1 VNPHDSASLTVK
13 QSLEPRPPL
22 LQVSSLAE
30 VSADRSMQVRER
42 FEATGDAL
50 TCVHS
55 RAALVDSLV
64 SCLYA
69 AFISPDPAEP
79 RDFCLLAVGGYGRQ
93 ELFPFSD
100 VDLLFISTS
109 QRTLEGLREPIAAFV
124 RALWDLKMRVG
135 HSVRTVTECGQ
146 LQVDNLEF
154 SISLLDVRHLA
165 GDIHLFG
172 VLHSQVIPHLV
183 ARDQQDLVR
192 NLIDVTLRRHE
203 KHGNTIFQLEP
214 NIKEAPGG
222 LRDYQVARWLALI
235 QEMTES
241 REWPKAGALWPPEAQ
256 EGLHKS
262 WEFLSAVRCFLHN
275 ERGRDDNLLT
285 YELQER
291 ASSLALE
298 GNSSAAG
305 DPAGWMRKYFRHTRS
320 IHRFATRLI
329 EDAVYPRSS
338 LYGIFQDWRS
348 RLSNTEFS
356 VIRGRIFPRLPA
368 PGLQG
373 VEFVL
378 SLFEMVARHG
388 LNLSREAETW
398 VREFLVNARREAGLL
413 EGNSAALTCPGTWP
427 AFRRLLALP
436 SSAMALRMMHSLGM
450 LTALFPEFRA
460 IDALVIRD
468 FYHRYTVDE
477 HSFMAIQNV
486 CSLRPDRQ
494 TPRGE
499 TGEQALGGWT
509 QRLGAL
515 YSELERPDLLSFA
528 LLFHDVGK
536 GMDAPE
542 HVQGSLRAAEEICNR
557 LGLDLPD
564 VEAVLFLIGRHLE
577 MSSTITRRDIF
588 DPDTVRLFGETV
600 RTPERLKM
608 LCLFTYADIKA
619 VNPEA
624 LTPWKAEMLWQLFT
638 MTFNFLSRSL
648 DEDRFSVG
656 GPATAKV
663 SRVLSL
669 INPVTSS
676 GELNTF
682 LDGFPKRY
690 IESYSPEDIAGHFAL
705 ARGISEAPVQ
715 VRVRRLTNSCELTV
729 ATPDRPYLFAFIT
742 GTLAAWGMNILKA
755 EAFANRAGITL
766 DVLRFHDL
774 HRTLELNPS
783 EVPRLEQ
790 NMVDVLTGQVQLQ
803 QLMTG
808 RVWKRAR
815 SEAKIKVPSQIRFD
829 DAASRRCTL
838 LEIVAQDQPGLLYIV
853 SSALADYQCNIE
865 VALVDTEAQ
874 KATDV
879 FYLTA
884 SEHKLGWDL
893 QEAIRIALLKKL
905 SGAVSE
911 HAYE

>member
-1 VNPHDSASLTVK
+1 MKDSP
-13 QSLEPRPPL
+13 EPRSPL
-22 LQVSSLAE
+22 SPTSSLPDYAAG
-30 VSADRSMQVRER
+30 VLRIRER
-42 FEATGDAL
+42 FESTGDAL
-50 TCVHS
+50 TCLRERS
-55 RAALVDSLV
+55 SLVDSVV
-64 SCLYA
+64 SCLYS
-69 AFISPDPAEP
+69 AFFSPDLAEP
-79 RDFCLLAVGGYGRQ
+79 RDFSLVAVGGYGRQ

-100 VDLLFISTS
+100 VDLLFVSTS
-109 QRTLEGLREPIAAFV
+109 QRTLDCFREPIAAFV

-135 HSVRTVTECGQ
+135 HSARTVMECGQ
-146 LQVDNLEF
+146 LQQDNLEF
-154 SISLLDVRHLA
+154 SISLLDCRHLA
-165 GDIHLFG
+165 GDIHLSENLRG
-172 VLHSQVIPHLV
+172 GVIPHLV

-192 NLIDVTLRRHE
+192 NLVDVTLRRHE

-214 NIKEAPGG
+214 NIKDAPGG
-222 LRDYQVARWLALI
+222 LRDYHVARWLALI
-235 QEMTES
+235 QAIVES
-241 REWPKAGALWPPEAQ
+241 REWPGTKRLRPPKDQDALDDPWQ
-256 EGLHKS
+256 
-262 WEFLSAVRCFLHN
+262 FLAAIRCFLHH

-285 YELQER
+285 YELQEK
-291 ASSLALE
+291 ASSFGLG
-298 GNSSAAG
+298 GNGAGSS
-305 DPAGWMRKYFRHTRS
+305 DPAGWMRNYFLRTRS
-320 IHRFATRLI
+320 VYRFATRLI
-329 EDAVYPRSS
+329 EDALYPRSS

-348 RLSNTEFS
+348 RLSNTQFS

-368 PGLQG
+368 PGPKDVQT
-373 VEFVL
+373 VL

-388 LNLSREAETW
+388 LSLSREAETW
-398 VREFLVNARREAGLL
+398 VEEFLANSRREAGPLQETL
-413 EGNSAALTCPGTWP
+413 GSLSRPQMWP
-427 AFRRLLALP
+427 EFRRTLALP
-436 SSAMALRMMHSLGM
+436 NSARALRMMHSTGM

-486 CSLRPDRQ
+486 CSLRPDSQ
-494 TPRGE
+494 NPRGQIE
-499 TGEQALGGWT
+499 EQALGPWI

-515 YSELERPDLLSFA
+515 YTELDQPDLLSFA

-542 HVQGSLRAAEEICNR
+542 HVQGSLRAVEEICGR
-557 LGLDLPD
+557 LGLDRPD
-564 VEAVLFLIGRHLE
+564 LETVLFLVGRHLE
-577 MSSTITRRDIF
+577 MGSTITRRDIF
-588 DPDTVRLFGETV
+588 DPDTVRSFAEAVGS
-600 RTPERLKM
+600 PERLKM

-638 MTFNFLSRSL
+638 MTFNYLSRSL

-669 INPVTSS
+669 IKPVDDSV
-676 GELNTF
+676 ELNAF
-682 LDGFPKRY
+682 LDGFPRRY
-690 IESYSPEDIAGHFAL
+690 LESHSPEEIAEHFLL
-705 ARGISEAPVQ
+705 ARRISEAPVQ
-715 VRVRRLTNSCELTV
+715 VRVRRLKNYGELTV

-766 DVLRFHDL
+766 DILRFYDL

-790 NMVDVLTGQVQLQ
+790 NIADVLSGRVQLQ

-808 RVWKRAR
+808 RVWKRRR
-815 SEAKIKVPSQIRFD
+815 SEAKIKVPSQITFD
-829 DAASRRCTL
+829 DTASRRSTL
-838 LEIVAQDQPGLLYIV
+838 LEIVAQDQPGLLYTV
-853 SSALADYQCNIE
+853 SSALADYGCNIE

-874 KATDV
+874 KAIDV

-884 SEHKLGWDL
+884 GEHKLGWDL
-893 QEAIRIALLKKL
+893 QEVIRMTLLRQL
-905 SGAVSE
+905 SVAASE
-911 HAYE
+911 RSDE